1 MLVWR
6 RAELVRIGLQ
16 RTTFKEEILA
26 CGVVRSIGTSRVMS
40 KKKGKEVEAA
50 PQLLGRVGTS
60 LKCGI
65 VGLPNV
71 G

>member
-1 MLVWR
+1 MVVWR
-6 RAELVRIGLQ
+6 LAERVQIRLQ
-16 RTTFKEEILA
+16 RTTGKKSLA
-26 CGVVRSIGTSRVMS
+26 CCVVRSIAVSTIMS

>member
-1 MLVWR
+1 MVVWLL
-6 RAELVRIGLQ
+6 AELVLSGLQ
-16 RTTFKEEILA
+16 RTTGKESLA
-26 CGVVRSIGTSRVMS
+26 CCVVRSIGTSTIMS
-40 KKKGKEVEAA
+40 KKKGKEVEAV